1 MYDHPAILLM
11 QLLSCYTYCVSMV
24 YILSSEAT
32 LHSAAWSKYDHPA
45 ILFVHAAHV
54 CLAILHLD
62 CLNTFVLSLET
73 QWHSAAWSMYDHP
86 AILPMQLLSCHI
98 VFHGLY
104 IEFPGNMALGH
115 FAHVQLVCLAILRL
129 HCLYIEFRDNIA
141 LGRLV

>member
-86 AILPMQLLSCHI
+86 AILPIAFCSCSSCLSCHI
-98 VFHGLY
+98 VFHD
-104 IEFPGNMALGH
+104 
-115 FAHVQLVCLAILRL
+115 
-129 HCLYIEFRDNIA
+129 LYIEFRGNMA
-141 LGRLV
+141 LNRLVYV

>member
-1 MYDHPAILLM
+1 MITRPF
-11 QLLSCYTYCVSMV
+11 
-24 YILSSEAT
+24 
-32 LHSAAWSKYDHPA
+32 
-45 ILFVHAAHV
+45 LFAHAARV

-115 FAHVQLVCLAILRL
+115 FAHVQYSSSVLPYCVFIVYILSSETILHSAAWSRGMILASGASGPGFKSPSGPFFLFFVM
-129 HCLYIEFRDNIA
+129 H
-141 LGRLV
+141 